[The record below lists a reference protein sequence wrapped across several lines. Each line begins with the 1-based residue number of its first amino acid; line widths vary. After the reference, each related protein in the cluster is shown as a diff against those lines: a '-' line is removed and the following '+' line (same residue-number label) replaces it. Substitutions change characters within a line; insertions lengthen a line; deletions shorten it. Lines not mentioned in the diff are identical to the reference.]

1 MINIIQ
7 KGNLILRKKAVIIPQ
22 KEITKKA
29 IRNLIKKM
37 SAVLRSETVGIG
49 LAAVQIGIPKAVFII
64 SEYVL
69 KPETL
74 PENESEEEIKRKK
87 EKEKYIVFIN
97 PRLIKRSK
105 KKTLKHEGCLSIK
118 NTYGRIKRSTHVTIE
133 AHNENG
139 QKFRRGAGGL
149 FAQVIQHEMDHL
161 KGMLFIDKAESV
173 DKIS

>member
-1 MINIIQ
+1 MNIIQ
-7 KGNLILRKKAVIIPQ
+7 KGNLVLHKKATIIPQ

-29 IRNLIKKM
+29 TRDLIKKM
-37 SAVLRSETVGIG
+37 SAALRTETVGIG
-49 LAAVQIGIPKAVFII
+49 LAAIQIGIPKTVFIV
-64 SEYVL
+64 SEYIL
-69 KPETL
+69 KPKALLED
-74 PENESEEEIKRKK
+74 ENKEEIKRRK

-97 PRLIKRSK
+97 PRFVKRSK

-118 NTYGRIKRSTHVTIE
+118 NTYGTVKRSTHVIIE
-133 AHNENG
+133 AYNENG

-161 KGMLFIDKAESV
+161 EGVLFTDKAESI